1 MLLRLSCALLGK
13 LVVWGR
19 DRTEAL
25 ERSRRALSEFEIS
38 GVATVLPFDRYIV
51 TEPAFIGSGSG
62 FGVHTRWIEEECTA
76 TFEPAAIV
84 AAPGRAGLHRL
95 PLEIDGRLVEVGIP
109 DALLSRLG
117 AAGAR
122 AGGRPVDRVSQS
134 GDPRPPSR
142 VGADPQGAR
151 PRSRRHPPTSAAR
164 PGRGPAAASVGPT
177 LQAHPRR
184 PAPHAGRSAAAAP
197 AAHRQAQEVAP

>member
-1 MLLRLSCALLGK
+1 MPGTFDSLLGK

-38 GVATVLPFDRYIV
+38 GVATVLPFGRYIV

-117 AAGAR
+117 AAGGG
-122 AGGRPVDRVSQS
+122 AGENATDPGPRTGRWPTPVRCWHRSPERSAPGKPTTVRRS
-134 GDPRPPSR
+134 PRERPSR
-142 VGADPQGAR
+142 W
-151 PRSRRHPPTSAAR
+151 SRR
-164 PGRGPAAASVGPT
+164 
-177 LQAHPRR
+177 
-184 PAPHAGRSAAAAP
+184 
-197 AAHRQAQEVAP
+197 